1 MKAMNDRP
9 LNLQQEIGNLK
20 AFGFPEQ
27 EASLNLART
36 HALISREFTRLF
48 KEHGIS
54 DPQYNAL
61 SIVAAAGRDG
71 VFSETIG
78 SRMVT
83 HDPDTT
89 RLIDQLEK
97 VDLVQR
103 SRSTED
109 RRCVRVSITPQG
121 RRLLLRV
128 RKKVHDLHRRQL
140 GHLSR
145 KQLEQLSR
153 LLFLARHP

>member
-1 MKAMNDRP
+1 MNDRP
-9 LNLQQEIGNLK
+9 RNLQQEIGKLT
-20 AFGFPEQ
+20 AFDFPEQ

-48 KEHGIS
+48 KEYGIS

-61 SIVAAAGRDG
+61 RIVRAAGRNG

-97 VDLVQR
+97 VDLVRR

-109 RRCVRVSITPQG
+109 RRCVRVSITPEG
-121 RRLLLRV
+121 RRLLLRLE
-128 RKKVHDLHRRQL
+128 RKVHDLHRRQL

-153 LLFLARHP
+153 LLFLVRHP